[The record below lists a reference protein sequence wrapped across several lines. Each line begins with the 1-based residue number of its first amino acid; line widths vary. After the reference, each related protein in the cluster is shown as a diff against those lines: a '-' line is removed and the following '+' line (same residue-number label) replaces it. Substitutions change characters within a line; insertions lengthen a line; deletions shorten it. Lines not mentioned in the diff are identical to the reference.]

1 MQACY
6 LIIIPSGYDIILSV
20 SLQIHSMCDVDP
32 VLCKTHQEGIKVSA
46 QEKKKKK
53 TSDLCKHWKQRF
65 IFLNAIC
72 HFREGSG
79 FSTCDIVTVQWG
91 RWEILKV
98 VISWSF
104 KGLRFLDLKTDYSS
118 INFLVIHFGFI

>member
-1 MQACY
+1 MQQMQACY

-53 TSDLCKHWKQRF
+53 KHQIYASTENRDLYF
-65 IFLNAIC
+65 
-72 HFREGSG
+72 
-79 FSTCDIVTVQWG
+79 
-91 RWEILKV
+91 
-98 VISWSF
+98 
-104 KGLRFLDLKTDYSS
+104 
-118 INFLVIHFGFI
+118 